1 MTKLIKY
8 KEFVSKTFAVRIRIA
23 TRTFSRRVLEAQMS
37 RASETYK
44 PPSNM
49 HNHQR
54 TLKSNPS
61 LELKENVSNATSF
74 MAQLSLTW
82 LAQEREDSTVTGKK
96 VYNQAFVLRVLV
108 PGMSWQ
114 KILIRYDQ
122 SVLVLTVLVTLSMNS
137 LYL

>member
-1 MTKLIKY
+1 
-8 KEFVSKTFAVRIRIA
+8 
-23 TRTFSRRVLEAQMS
+23 MS